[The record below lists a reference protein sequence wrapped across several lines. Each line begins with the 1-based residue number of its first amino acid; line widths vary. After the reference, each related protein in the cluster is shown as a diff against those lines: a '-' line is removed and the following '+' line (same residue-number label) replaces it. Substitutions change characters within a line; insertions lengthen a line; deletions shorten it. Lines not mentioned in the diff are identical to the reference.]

1 MIETLRER
9 YSDCFGAC
17 PKDAPAPTVP
27 ERPQPVPAPCLA
39 GAPFQCP
46 DGKIHRILP
55 GKNSIRG
62 PICDTIG
69 TEIEQLP
76 AYGTGIRECPLV
88 REQRLKG
95 TPVEGFKLGG
105 EIKNA
110 E

>member
-9 YSDCFGAC
+9 YSDCFGTC
-17 PKDAPAPTVP
+17 PKDPLAPAVP

-39 GAPFQCP
+39 GTPFQCP
-46 DGKIHRILP
+46 DGKIHRVLP

-95 TPVEGFKLGG
+95 TMPAESGG
-105 EIKNA
+105 LLK
-110 E
+110 